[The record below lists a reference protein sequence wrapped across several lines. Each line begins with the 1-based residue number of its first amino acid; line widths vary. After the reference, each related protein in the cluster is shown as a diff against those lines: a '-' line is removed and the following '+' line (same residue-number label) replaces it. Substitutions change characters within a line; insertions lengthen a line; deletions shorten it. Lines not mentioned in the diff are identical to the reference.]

1 VEGDQLKI
9 DPLLV
14 MIAVLVGAVLLGA
27 AGALV
32 AVPFAAMLQVLFDE
46 VFVPWR
52 LAQIEGEEG
61 T

>member
-1 VEGDQLKI
+1 VAR
-9 DPLLV
+9 LLV
-14 MIAVLVGAVLLGA
+14 LIAVLVGAVLLGA

-52 LAQIEGEEG
+52 LAQIEAEEG
-61 T
+61 PPDAESRT